1 MMHLTAAALIAVLTV
16 SSKTTLAADRNGE
29 TVTRPVAVDNTS
41 ASPAADIVNTSGSE
55 RDSVATRGPVLPI
68 LYASYAA
75 LQAYDSY
82 STIAAVKHGARESNA
97 LMSGLAGKP
106 AAFCVIKGGVTTV
119 SIVVA
124 ERLWRQHRRAEAIA
138 TMVISNGIM
147 AAVAAR
153 NTRVLRAQQ

>member
-1 MMHLTAAALIAVLTV
+1 M
-16 SSKTTLAADRNGE
+16 G
-29 TVTRPVAVDNTS
+29 
-41 ASPAADIVNTSGSE
+41 
-55 RDSVATRGPVLPI
+55 
-68 LYASYAA
+68 
-75 LQAYDSY
+75 
-82 STIAAVKHGARESNA
+82 RESNA